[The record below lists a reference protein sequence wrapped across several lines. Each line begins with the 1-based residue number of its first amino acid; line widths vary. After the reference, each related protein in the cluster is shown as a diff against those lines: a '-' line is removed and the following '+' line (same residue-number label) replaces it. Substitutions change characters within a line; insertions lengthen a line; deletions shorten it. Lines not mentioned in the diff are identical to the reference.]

1 MAELND
7 LEEGSILS
15 VGSKEIEITGVVS
28 REEWQA
34 KVTPGLFKIY
44 LLPTCQNVRELY
56 RSSYVGQ
63 AKHCPRDAGFK
74 RQF

>member
-34 KVTPGLFKIY
+34 KVTPGLFKI
-44 LLPTCQNVRELY
+44 
-56 RSSYVGQ
+56 
-63 AKHCPRDAGFK
+63 
-74 RQF
+74 